1 MSLVAARMPFT
12 HKTMLPLN
20 YVSRYSQGTLTR
32 VKAANGVYN
41 IALYR
46 PVASSTSKYSLY
58 TWKPFDRPDSVAAK
72 VLGDPTL
79 WWAIF
84 DYNPEVI
91 YPFNV
96 PPGTVIRIPKNPI
109 VTHGTLVQ

>member
-1 MSLVAARMPFT
+1 
-12 HKTMLPLN
+12 MLPLS
-20 YVSRYSQGTLTR
+20 YTSRYSQGTLDR
-32 VKAANGVYN
+32 VSNAAGVYN
-41 IALYR
+41 VTLYR
-46 PVASSTSKYSLY
+46 PTPASTSDYTLY

-72 VLGDPTL
+72 TLGDPTL

-96 PPGTVIRIPKNPI
+96 PSGTVLRIPNNPI